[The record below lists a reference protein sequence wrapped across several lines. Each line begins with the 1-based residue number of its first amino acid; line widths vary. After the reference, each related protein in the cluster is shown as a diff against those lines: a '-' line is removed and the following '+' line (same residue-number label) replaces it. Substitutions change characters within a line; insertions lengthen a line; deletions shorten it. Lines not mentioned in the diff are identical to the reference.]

1 MSAILHTNSLD
12 LASLN
17 LLQDYLTSREQ
28 RTKVE
33 SFYSTWEKLLSDA
46 GSVGILYIERARPGP
61 GPSEKADAGPLE
73 KVDATPKFIA

>member
-28 RTKVE
+28 ITNVE
-33 SFYSTWEKLLSDA
+33 LFYSTW
-46 GSVGILYIERARPGP
+46 
-61 GPSEKADAGPLE
+61 
-73 KVDATPKFIA
+73 